1 LKNLAQMPQKYY
13 LCARIRL
20 HYLASPAGFIIHVNS
35 IMQHL
40 WSPWRSEYIQTFSEI
55 AREISSETISKIAS
69 DCFLCNAFLQPE
81 RDRELLVVAQREHCF
96 VIMNRYP
103 YNSGHIMV
111 VPNRHIGELRLLT
124 NDELANIMYTTRE
137 AEDALHRTYKPH
149 GINVGINLGR
159 AAGAGVPDHLH
170 VHLVPRWNGDV
181 NFMPV
186 LAEVKVVSETLDTAW
201 LKLTEAFLAS
211 PDFA

>member
-1 LKNLAQMPQKYY
+1 MLLSSQRPY
-13 LCARIRL
+13 
-20 HYLASPAGFIIHVNS
+20 HETTSPT

-40 WSPWRSEYIQTFSEI
+40 WSPWRSEYIQTFSET
-55 AREISSETISKIAS
+55 SPKIS
-69 DCFLCNAFLQPE
+69 DCFLCDAFHQPE
-81 RDRELLVVAQREHCF
+81 RDRELLVVARREHCF

-124 NDELANIMYTTRE
+124 NDELTNIMHTTRE
-137 AEDALHRTYKPH
+137 AEDALHRTYNPH
-149 GINVGINLGR
+149 GINVGMNLGR

-186 LAEVKVVSETLDTAW
+186 FADIKVVSETLNAAW
-201 LKLTEAFLAS
+201 LKLYEAFAAS
-211 PDFA
+211 PSFV